1 MKTIGIDIGTTTISA
16 VVLDTENQNVLEART
31 ITNGS
36 FIQTEQEWERIQDVS
51 VIVSKA
57 QKVLDELLELHPDA
71 QAIGLT
77 CQMHGI
83 LYLDEQGNCLSP
95 LYTWQDGR
103 ANQTLGEQSGSAW
116 LKGGSTE
123 ETYVSYA
130 VRKTKR
136 NAAAGYGLATH
147 FYQVCNQLVPKNS
160 AAICTIG
167 DYLGMVLTGR
177 KKPLIHATNAASLGF
192 YDVKEGHFDQDALE
206 QLGIDTKLLPEV
218 TEQYEVLGTYH
229 GIPISTALGDNQ
241 ASFLGSVGMQEQ
253 VLLVNM
259 GTGGQISVFSH
270 EFFEAEGIEA
280 RPFGQGTY
288 LLAGSSLCG
297 GRAYAI
303 LEKFFRSYVQALGL
317 EDGSQYDILGKL
329 AQKEAQKRGAAKEQ
343 QQEVRKCGTAKEQN
357 CTSGN
362 ETADT
367 KKQVCAQ
374 DAMQVVTT
382 FHGTRVNPALRG
394 SITNISEDN
403 FTPEGLAYGVLDGM
417 AQELYD
423 MFCLIQ
429 NGTGIKAEHIVASGN
444 GLRKNKVL
452 RDIFSHKF
460 QADVTLAQYEEEAA
474 CGAAISAS
482 LAAKRL

>member
-16 VVLDTENQNVLEART
+16 VVLDTESQNVLEART

-36 FIQTEQEWERIQDVS
+36 FLQTEQEWERMQDVS
-51 VIVSKA
+51 VIVTKA
-57 QKVLDELLELHPDA
+57 QKVLDELLELHPDV

-83 LYLDEQGNCLSP
+83 LYLDENGSCLSP

-103 ANQTLGEQSGSAW
+103 ANQKPDRQKKTALLKDCSA
-116 LKGGSTE
+116 E
-123 ETYVSYA
+123 DTYVSYA

-136 NAAAGYGLATH
+136 NVAAGYGLATH
-147 FYQVCNQLVPKNS
+147 FYQVCNRLVPKNS
-160 AAICTIG
+160 AAVCTIG

-192 YDVKEGHFDQDALE
+192 YDVKEGRFDREALE

-259 GTGGQISVFSH
+259 GTGGQISILSH

-280 RPFGQGTY
+280 RPFGEGTY

-303 LEKFFRSYVQALGL
+303 LEKFFRSYAQALGL
-317 EDGSQYDILGKL
+317 ENGAQYDILGKL
-329 AQKEAQKRGAAKEQ
+329 AQKEAKKRSES
-343 QQEVRKCGTAKEQN
+343 EN
-357 CTSGN
+357 
-362 ETADT
+362 DL
-367 KKQVCAQ
+367 KKQMCASE
-374 DAMQVVTT
+374 AMQVVTT
-382 FHGTRVNPALRG
+382 FNGTRVNPNLRG
-394 SITNISEDN
+394 SISNISEDN
-403 FTPEGLAYGVLDGM
+403 FTPEGLIYGVLDGM

-429 NGTGIKAEHIVASGN
+429 NGTGIRAAHIVASGN

-460 QADVTLAQYEEEAA
+460 HADVTLAQYEEEAA

-482 LAAKRL
+482 LSVNRGRI